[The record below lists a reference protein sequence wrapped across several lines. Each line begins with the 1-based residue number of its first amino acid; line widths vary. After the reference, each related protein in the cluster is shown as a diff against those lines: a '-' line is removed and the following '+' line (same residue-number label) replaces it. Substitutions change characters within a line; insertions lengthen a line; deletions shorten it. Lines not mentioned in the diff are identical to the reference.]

1 MPENNKFNW
10 GERSLFY
17 ARQFCFPRLVG
28 TPGEKKAA
36 TIIKKNLSDL
46 GYQVQKEEFSIF
58 KTPWGYT
65 RILMGISLFL
75 LGTARLFLSSSPI
88 LGCLM
93 ILLLIMLGVGGGRGW
108 LWFISKEGK
117 HASASSENIWA
128 DLRPSVTENDPRL
141 FFCAHYDSKS
151 QTLRLKSR
159 VYWLGTGLGSL
170 VLLLIVFFS
179 YTFSPAL
186 WLRSM
191 ANLLTLV
198 GAFVAI
204 RLMIVKTGNE
214 SPGAL
219 DNASGVGMVLACAE
233 YFAQNPPTDFSVR
246 YLFFGAEEYGLQ
258 GSVYHVKNHAEEWQS
273 PWVINFDG
281 VGLKGTLRWVKS
293 LVDSKPNPLAIQL
306 IEAAQQANITLKRM
320 PLYPGLMMDHIPFL
334 YIPTTAISL
343 CCTASQ
349 SESIHSPQ
357 DRENL
362 LEEDGFTEI
371 GTIIDNLIQQ
381 GLFKKG

>member
-1 MPENNKFNW
+1 MPENSKFNW

-28 TPGEKKAA
+28 TLGEKKAA
-36 TIIKKNLSDL
+36 SIIRKTLSDL
-46 GYQVQKEEFSIF
+46 GYQVQKENFSIF

-75 LGTARLFLSSSPI
+75 LGTARLLLSFSPVLSCFI
-88 LGCLM
+88 M
-93 ILLLIMLGVGGGRGW
+93 LLLIVLGIGGGRGW
-108 LWFISKEGK
+108 LWFVSKEGN

-128 DLRPSVTENDPRL
+128 DLRPSVTENYPCL

-151 QTLRLKSR
+151 QTLSLKSR

-246 YLFFGAEEYGLQ
+246 FLFFGAEEYGLQ
-258 GSVYHVKNHAEEWQS
+258 GAVYHVKNHVEEWQS

-281 VGLKGTLRWVKS
+281 VGLKNSLRWVKS
-293 LVDSKPNPLAIQL
+293 LVDLKSNSLTTQL

-343 CCTASQ
+343 CCAAPQ
-349 SESIHSPQ
+349 SGLIHSPQ
-357 DRENL
+357 DTEDL
-362 LEEDGFTEI
+362 LEEEGFTEI
-371 GTIIDNLIQQ
+371 GAIIGNLIQQ
-381 GLFKKG
+381 GLFKKD